1 MHLPREPKR
10 PHLRRYA
17 DRIRRSVVTLSA
29 AAAVFTVFGTTA
41 AFAEE
46 PAESES
52 DGAKIGKFIF
62 SNLEGQAKK
71 GGEAALSKVGTM
83 AADMVLSYYGLDGI
97 LGGQEDPF
105 AAHVAKIL
113 NAIESAKDEVIDH
126 IDSRWDS
133 QTYADTS
140 AAIKKLNQ
148 WQVLTLTERADQV
161 SVAADLFDSFASV
174 LGRYE
179 ADLINYRRLSLLHEY
194 AAVADVTAGLG
205 VEWIQLSVLNSAT
218 KDVRTALT
226 AEWRREGVT
235 RAATIEDALFALD
248 ATARSALDSRL
259 RMATRD
265 SIDAILLGSNF
276 GPFPAAA
283 NLLQTVG
290 LLSGPDLLRV
300 VTGRLYTGE
309 VTYPNGVWTYTTG
322 YDLGL
327 SESDGTVLSKTK
339 FFGEQFS
346 GNGGECDRTT
356 YSAYGDW
363 DGRQVNWAQSWM
375 SPPCR
380 TASDGL
386 TMGFTYSVAYPSHAH
401 ELHVAVNLY
410 APLRF
415 VLEKWWQAAGHGGL
429 RPYNELDDLTD
440 MYVMDFHAEQGG
452 DAIEAFAHA
461 VRDGGPLRVDRSYD
475 DPLWNPRAVYYRS
488 VVTRDTR
495 LPAGAREDNR
505 ALVDLALRFGADG
518 AVDFLSAVD
527 ELDHLRAEPTTLAET
542 VRYARTGVKPA
553 AYRAIQSGRFAA
565 KFLAIL

>member
-1 MHLPREPKR
+1 M
-10 PHLRRYA
+10 
-17 DRIRRSVVTLSA
+17 LSA
-29 AAAVFTVFGTTA
+29 AAAVFITIGTTA
-41 AFAEE
+41 AYAQE
-46 PAESES
+46 PAESEG
-52 DGAKIGKFIF
+52 DGAKVGKFIF
-62 SNLEGQAKK
+62 SKLEGQVEK
-71 GGEAALSKVGTM
+71 GGEAALSKLGTM
-83 AADMVLSYYGLDGI
+83 AAEMVLSYYGLDGI

-113 NAIESAKDEVIDH
+113 NAIESARDEVIDH

-161 SVAADLFDSFASV
+161 SVAADLFGSFASV

-179 ADLINYRRLSLLHEY
+179 ADLIRYRRLSLLHEY

-205 VEWIQLSVLNSAT
+205 VEWIQLSVLHSAT

-226 AEWRREGVT
+226 AEWRRQGLT

-248 ATARSALDSRL
+248 ATARTDLDARL
-259 RMATRD
+259 RMARRD
-265 SIDAILLGSNF
+265 SIDAILLGGNF

-283 NLLQTVG
+283 NLVKTVG
-290 LLSGPDLLRV
+290 LLSGDDLLRV
-300 VTGRLYTGE
+300 VHTKLYQGV
-309 VTYPNGVWTYTTG
+309 VTYPNGVWTYTTA
-322 YDLGL
+322 YDLEL
-327 SESDGTVLSKTK
+327 RENDGTVLGETVSY
-339 FFGEQFS
+339 GEQWS
-346 GNGGECDRTT
+346 GNGGQCDRTRF
-356 YSAYGDW
+356 SGYGDW
-363 DGRQVNWAQSWM
+363 DGGEVDWTQSWM
-375 SPPCR
+375 YPPCR

-386 TMGFTYSVAYPSHAH
+386 EMGFTYYIAYPSLAH

-461 VRDGGPLRVDRSYD
+461 VRDGRQLRVDRSYD

-505 ALVDLALRFGADG
+505 ALVDLALRFGVDG

-527 ELDHLRAEPTTLAET
+527 ELDHLRSEPTTLAET
-542 VRYARTGVKPA
+542 VRYARTGMRPA
-553 AYRAIQSGRFAA
+553 EYRAMQSGSFAA
-565 KFLAIL
+565 KFVAIQ